1 MPIEIDDLPI
11 RHGVLFFF
19 PSFFVCLPEGKP
31 MQSSS
36 FQCEPPCQEPLNS
49 ARTATAM
56 AATAAA
62 AVPAPP
68 ALPATSLPAAASLQE
83 IAEEPKKA
91 RLGRAGPGPCWSQ
104 FFRYLSSNQ
113 CKGWDRGV
121 FHMFHSSY
129 ILGK

>member
-11 RHGVLFFF
+11 RHGVFFF
-19 PSFFVCLPEGKP
+19 FFHRFLMFFVCLPEGKAP
-31 MQSSS
+31 FFSVNTS
-36 FQCEPPCQEPLNS
+36 PCQEPLNS
-49 ARTATAM
+49 ARAATAM

-104 FFRYLSSNQ
+104 FLLDTYQAIS
-113 CKGWDRGV
+113 V
-121 FHMFHSSY
+121 FGM
-129 ILGK
+129 G

>member
-1 MPIEIDDLPI
+1 M
-11 RHGVLFFF
+11 
-19 PSFFVCLPEGKP
+19 FFVCLPEGKAP
-31 MQSSS
+31 FFSVNTS
-36 FQCEPPCQEPLNS
+36 PCQEPLNS
-49 ARTATAM
+49 ARAATAM

-104 FFRYLSSNQ
+104 FLLDTYQAIS
-113 CKGWDRGV
+113 V
-121 FHMFHSSY
+121 FGM
-129 ILGK
+129 G